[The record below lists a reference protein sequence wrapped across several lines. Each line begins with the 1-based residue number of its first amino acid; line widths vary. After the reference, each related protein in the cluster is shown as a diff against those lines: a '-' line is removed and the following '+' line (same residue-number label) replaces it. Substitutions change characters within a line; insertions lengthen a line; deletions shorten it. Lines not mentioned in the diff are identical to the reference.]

1 MQIADNEKKIPFK
14 VTLELVKKKNVDR
27 ESIDVARRDVLL
39 CLRVMLRVLIF
50 YEFEH
55 AGG

>member
-1 MQIADNEKKIPFK
+1 MQIADYEKDIPFK
-14 VTLELVKKKNVDR
+14 VMLESKKNVDR

-50 YEFEH
+50 YEFEN